1 MVSHLSGTCAMGMVV
16 GTVCKVKGVE
26 NLRVVDASVFPFP
39 LGSHYQATVY
49 AVAEQVSV
57 LLTLGNLKS

>member
-1 MVSHLSGTCAMGMVV
+1 LKTVETVFHPSDTCAMRTVV
-16 GTVCKVKGVE
+16 ETKCGVKGVE

-57 LLTLGNLKS
+57 LPT

>member
-1 MVSHLSGTCAMGMVV
+1 MGMVV